1 MTTVSLYER
10 LVRTPGGARAGRTD
24 DAARDIAANGLRQ
37 IAAHALQSTGDQ
49 VVNAKTVLPWL
60 FSALGVPAVLVGM
73 LVPIRES
80 GSMLPQAVMVPW
92 VRRHRVR
99 TWLWVAGSAGQ
110 ALATAAMAVA
120 AATATGLA
128 AGVAILVALVVFSL
142 SRALTSLAGKDVL
155 GRTIP
160 KGERGQITGAATVLS
175 GVVAIAVGVGIRLL
189 DGDDAGLLVALL
201 AAAALAWTAALAVY
215 AGIREPT
222 EDASPTG
229 VDRAGRAT
237 RSVTL
242 LRADAALRRLVL
254 VRTLLLVSALSPP
267 FVVALAAEHDGGLRG
282 LGAFVIASGV
292 ASLVGGR
299 PFGRWADRSSRQV
312 MIWGAAA
319 ASAVIL
325 AFLALLAVPG
335 AHGWVLLHPAV
346 YLLLALVHTGVRVA
360 RKTYVVDMAGGDR
373 RTEYV
378 AVANTA
384 MGALLL
390 GAGAVSGVLALLGAE
405 VALLFLALLGA
416 AGVVTART
424 LPEVSARAPI
434 PNPPCPPS
442 EAASPTTHVIDRD
455 GRVQM
460 LELSG
465 GVPAGGSG
473 APPSVVVAGHA
484 RPRVYAVIDNDP

>member
-10 LVRTPGGARAGRTD
+10 LVRAPGGARASMTD
-24 DAARDIAANGLRQ
+24 DAARDVAANGLRQ

-60 FSALGVPAVLVGM
+60 LSALGAPAALVGL

-92 VRRHRVR
+92 VRRRRVR
-99 TWLWVAGSAGQ
+99 KWLWVTGSAGQ
-110 ALATAAMAVA
+110 AAAIAVMAVT
-120 AATATGLA
+120 AATATGAA
-128 AGVAILVALVVFSL
+128 AGVAILVALAVFSL
-142 SRALTSLAGKDVL
+142 FRALSSLASKDVL

-160 KGERGQITGAATVLS
+160 KGQRGQITGLATVVS
-175 GVVAIAVGVGIRLL
+175 GFVAITVGIGIRLL
-189 DGDDAGLLVALL
+189 GGDDAGPLVALL

-222 EDASPTG
+222 EDGRPTADDG
-229 VDRAGRAT
+229 PGWAR
-237 RSVTL
+237 RSLEV
-242 LRADAALRRLVL
+242 LRADAAFRRFVL

-267 FVVALAAEHDGGLRG
+267 FVVALAAEDGGG
-282 LGAFVIASGV
+282 LGGLGSFVIASGV

-299 PFGRWADRSSRQV
+299 LFGRWADRSSRQV
-312 MIWGAAA
+312 MIWGAV
-319 ASAVIL
+319 ASSTVIL

-335 AHGWVLLHPAV
+335 AQGWTLLHLAV
-346 YLLLALVHTGVRVA
+346 YLLLALTHTGVRVA

-390 GAGAVSGVLALLGAE
+390 GAGAVSSVLASFGPE
-405 VALLFLALLGA
+405 VALVFLALLGA
-416 AGVVTART
+416 GGVVTART
-424 LPEVSARAPI
+424 LPEVSAR
-434 PNPPCPPS
+434 
-442 EAASPTTHVIDRD
+442 
-455 GRVQM
+455 
-460 LELSG
+460 
-465 GVPAGGSG
+465 
-473 APPSVVVAGHA
+473 
-484 RPRVYAVIDNDP
+484 